1 LLRKRNA
8 LSPQTSGLFYRA
20 QSADFPVSVPFFNRE
35 NMKRC
40 GTLHHEMLYSLL
52 RDAEVFG
59 KRYGGILD
67 FAVLFFN
74 HEPARKKPSPREGF
88 C

>member
-1 LLRKRNA
+1 
-8 LSPQTSGLFYRA
+8 
-20 QSADFPVSVPFFNRE
+20 
-35 NMKRC
+35 M
-40 GTLHHEMLYSLL
+40 L

-74 HEPARKKPSPREGF
+74 HEPARKKPSPKGDNRFALVSGV
-88 C
+88 CASSRLRLAAVRLAGGTTHTRVDGLSRRKAAGLPQTP